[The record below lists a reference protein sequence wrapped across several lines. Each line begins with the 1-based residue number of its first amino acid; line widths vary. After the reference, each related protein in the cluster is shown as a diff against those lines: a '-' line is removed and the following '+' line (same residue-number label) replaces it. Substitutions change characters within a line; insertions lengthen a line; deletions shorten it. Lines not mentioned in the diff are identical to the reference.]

1 MALNNSASNTK
12 STILL
17 QNSFCYSK
25 KSNKKNVKELSNVY
39 PMLLSCFPSYLQY
52 GKLSNFR
59 IKELP
64 QQNTHRLLQ
73 VVPELF

>member
-17 QNSFCYSK
+17 KIPLLEQ
-25 KSNKKNVKELSNVY
+25 KSNKKNVKRIIKRLSY
-39 PMLLSCFPSYLQY
+39 AAILLPFIFAIWEII
-52 GKLSNFR
+52 NFR